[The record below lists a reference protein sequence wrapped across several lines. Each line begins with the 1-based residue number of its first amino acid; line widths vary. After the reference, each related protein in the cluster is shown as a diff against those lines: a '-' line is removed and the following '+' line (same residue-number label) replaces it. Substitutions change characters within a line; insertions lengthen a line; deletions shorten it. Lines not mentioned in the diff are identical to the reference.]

1 MRLITCNTMQL
12 YIQILLLFINPFVQ
26 DIDSTKLKSFNIK
39 GEKYSFG
46 GYNEVFKLDGDSLKR
61 IDNSVDSRVTINAYV
76 FKLNDTVI
84 KYGGYGFWSQRNFMY
99 YFDTT
104 SFEWEI
110 YKINYEDNLEGS
122 FSGYQNST
130 DESIIFYGGKRV
142 NPNKRIELIQSKE
155 VVSYSI
161 KDRKLEKI
169 GVLNFKFLDK
179 EYLCSSKNLSFFYDD
194 EFFYKIDPFQNKI
207 YKYFIPT
214 IFYQRIFNS
223 SFDEENNIFK
233 INKILNK
240 TGGREDII
248 IDGGFLTSP
257 LDEFKLYKTPINK
270 LIYSPLLLI
279 FVIFFIIYKNYT
291 KNETILNETSLIH
304 NKSKYDI
311 GMEDLSLL
319 KKLIIQNEINFNEV
333 IDFYKNSSLSYG
345 HNTRISNEK
354 LEKLSFRLKSI
365 LKLKDQPILNK
376 KSNVD
381 KRQKIIFLSKEFSKI
396 KIILK

>member
-1 MRLITCNTMQL
+1 MYC
-12 YIQILLLFINPFVQ
+12 
-26 DIDSTKLKSFNIK
+26 
-39 GEKYSFG
+39 
-46 GYNEVFKLDGDSLKR
+46 
-61 IDNSVDSRVTINAYV
+61 DN
-76 FKLNDTVI
+76 
-84 KYGGYGFWSQRNFMY
+84 
-99 YFDTT
+99 
-104 SFEWEI
+104 
-110 YKINYEDNLEGS
+110 
-122 FSGYQNST
+122 
-130 DESIIFYGGKRV
+130 
-142 NPNKRIELIQSKE
+142 
-155 VVSYSI
+155 
-161 KDRKLEKI
+161 
-169 GVLNFKFLDK
+169 
-179 EYLCSSKNLSFFYDD
+179 YDD
-194 EFFYKIDPFQNKI
+194 LP
-207 YKYFIPT
+207 
-214 IFYQRIFNS
+214 
-223 SFDEENNIFK
+223 
-233 INKILNK
+233 
-240 TGGREDII
+240 II
-248 IDGGFLTSP
+248 INEALETNGPVLVNFRVETDKCYSLVPPGNG

-381 KRQKIIFLSKEFSKI
+381 KREKIIFLSKEFSKI